1 MKTSESIHGP
11 SPAIYTLLV
20 VLMLATFSFFF
31 EGCNSV
37 AVGSDPVVVRAEQAE
52 SGATNTLNLI
62 VTLDDAN
69 RGFWMTNAPAL
80 HTFAES
86 LRKPVQIDGVTLPA
100 GLAAVRSVDDV
111 RVAYVAG
118 KATSNDLAMAVSVL
132 QSLLSQASA
141 WSTIVSNTP
150 NP

>member
-1 MKTSESIHGP
+1 MRK
-11 SPAIYTLLV
+11 YTKSDGLFALFAFV
-20 VLMLATFSFFF
+20 ACVAMISFAV
-31 EGCNSV
+31 GCNSV
-37 AVGSDPVVVRAEQAE
+37 TPGSDPLVVRTEQAE
-52 SGATNTLNLI
+52 SGATNTLSLI
-62 VTLDDAN
+62 VNLDDAN

-86 LRKPVQIDGVTLPA
+86 LRKPVQIDGITLPA
-100 GLAAVRSVDDV
+100 GLAAVRSVDDTK
-111 RVAYVAG
+111 VAYIAG